1 MRIISGLHRGATLL
15 SPKAKNVR
23 PTSARAREAL
33 FNIFQPRIEGARF
46 LDLFGGVGAI
56 GLEAVSRGAGRV
68 VIVEKTEGALIE
80 KNIKKL
86 KLYDSGIVELI
97 KSDVITACNKLSAT
111 GELFD
116 IVFADPPWNAGLEET
131 AISCADRL
139 LAGDGLFVLEAFHK
153 TEIPDSK
160 GSCLLT
166 ESRKYGDTTFHFF
179 KKKSGQ
185 SV

>member
-1 MRIISGLHRGATLL
+1 MRIISGLHRGATLF
-15 SPKAKNVR
+15 SPKDKNVR
-23 PTSARAREAL
+23 PTSARAKEAL
-33 FNIFQPRIEGARF
+33 FNIFQPRIEGSRF

-68 VIVEKTEGALIE
+68 VIVEKTESALIE

-86 KLYDSGIVELI
+86 KLGDSGIVELI
-97 KSDVITACNKLSAT
+97 KTDVVTACGKLSAT
-111 GELFD
+111 GEQFD
-116 IVFADPPWNAGLEET
+116 IVFADPPWDAGLEET

-139 LAGDGLFVLEAFHK
+139 LASDGLFALEAFHK
-153 TEIPDSK
+153 TAIPESK